1 MLEDQS
7 GSTPQANIEQDVQT
21 DTPGGDQNIDTLN
34 QEKAYSQKQRKRAQ
48 TSEAENE
55 KLKARIK
62 KIEED
67 ALAEQGKFKEM
78 WERDKV
84 DAEWA
89 RGYRT
94 NRKASLLELIP
105 EDKREKIKNMDL
117 KLDALE
123 VIAEQYTEATSTK
136 ETMKAVPGQVS
147 VTAPDKPY
155 GEMDD
160 AERRAY
166 YARLAQEK
174 GLNP

>member
-7 GSTPQANIEQDVQT
+7 GSTPQENIEQDVQT

-48 TSEAENE
+48 SAESENE
-55 KLKARIK
+55 KLKARMK

-78 WERDKV
+78 WERDKD

-94 NRKASLLELIP
+94 DRKASLLEKIP
-105 EDKREKIKNMDL
+105 EEKREKIKNMDL
-117 KLDALE
+117 RLDALE
-123 VIAEQYTEATSTK
+123 VIAEQYTEATPAK
-136 ETMKAVPGQVS
+136 ETMKAVPGQVDTPNMS
-147 VTAPDKPY
+147 KPY
-155 GEMDD
+155 KDMTEQ
-160 AERRAY
+160 ERKKWHT
-166 YARLAQEK
+166 QVIDSK
-174 GLNP
+174 N